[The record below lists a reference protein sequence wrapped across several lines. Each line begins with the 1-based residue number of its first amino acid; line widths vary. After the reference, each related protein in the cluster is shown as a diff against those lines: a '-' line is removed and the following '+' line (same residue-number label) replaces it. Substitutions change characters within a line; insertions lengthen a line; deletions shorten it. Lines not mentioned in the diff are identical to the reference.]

1 MIERAKEVLHTLERE
16 DIGTEIGPSQ
26 RAASH
31 VAQTV
36 QLKLF
41 EAAPHPIVEELKALD
56 PQNMTPLQALEALAR
71 LKAKAE
77 E

>member
-1 MIERAKEVLHTLERE
+1 
-16 DIGTEIGPSQ
+16 
-26 RAASH
+26 

-41 EAAPHPIVEELKALD
+41 EAAPHPIVEELKSLD

-71 LKAKAE
+71 LKEKAADDS
-77 E
+77 